1 MAHYK
6 EWPFKEAEK
15 LLQRLKAKDQ
25 REALFETGYGPSG
38 LPHIGTFGEVAR
50 TSYVIEALTILDPD
64 LPVTLITFSDD
75 MDGLRSVP
83 ENVPEQDMLKQM
95 LGHPLCSIPDPYGEY
110 GSFSENMNNRLKYF
124 LDSFGF
130 RFTFMSAS
138 EAYTSGR
145 FNEGLER
152 IMIHHREIID
162 TFTAMISVEKRAL
175 WSPFFPICQRCGRMY
190 TTVVT
195 EHDVDG
201 RAVAYAC
208 SREDNPDMPPCG
220 YQGKTRIFDGKVKVG
235 WKVDWALRWFALGID
250 YEMHGKD
257 LADSVVISNRV
268 MKYLGKRAPLTYKY
282 ELFLDEYG
290 KKISKKLGNGVSIE
304 QWLQYAPTDVLMYFM
319 YAKPNQAKSMALT
332 LIPKAIDDY
341 RQKLTEY
348 DGRPDSPIRLIK
360 ARDINRGT
368 LTIPASNLEY
378 ALICNLVSSL
388 NASDTDMVMEYL
400 CRYDADV
407 DRNRDF
413 FEELVRKAIAYNRD
427 VLAARKRELEIDH
440 RFDASLRRFRDR
452 LAESCREGKPTP
464 DDLQT
469 LCFDIT
475 KADDLPA
482 GDWFRYLYQVLLSQ
496 DRGPRMG
503 SFIGLYGVDETI
515 AKIDAYLERQ
525 SDRE

>member
-1 MAHYK
+1 
-6 EWPFKEAEK
+6 
-15 LLQRLKAKDQ
+15 
-25 REALFETGYGPSG
+25 
-38 LPHIGTFGEVAR
+38 
-50 TSYVIEALTILDPD
+50 
-64 LPVTLITFSDD
+64 
-75 MDGLRSVP
+75 
-83 ENVPEQDMLKQM
+83 
-95 LGHPLCSIPDPYGEY
+95 
-110 GSFSENMNNRLKYF
+110 
-124 LDSFGF
+124 
-130 RFTFMSAS
+130 
-138 EAYTSGR
+138 
-145 FNEGLER
+145 
-152 IMIHHREIID
+152 
-162 TFTAMISVEKRAL
+162 
-175 WSPFFPICQRCGRMY
+175 MY

-195 EHDVDG
+195 EHDVDH

-208 SREDNPDMPPCG
+208 CRDDNPDMPPCG
-220 YQGKTRIFDGKVKVG
+220 FRGKTAIFDGKVKVG

-268 MKYLGKRAPLTYKY
+268 MKYLGKRPPLTYKY

-304 QWLQYAPTDVLMYFM
+304 EWLQYAPTDVLMYFM

-348 DGRPDSPIRLIK
+348 DGQADSPIRLIK
-360 ARDINRGT
+360 ARDIDRGE

-400 CRYDADV
+400 CRYDSDV
-407 DRNRDF
+407 DRNRDV

-427 VLAARKRELEIDH
+427 VLAARKRKLEIDH

-452 LAESCREGKPTP
+452 LAESYRDGKSTP

-469 LCFDIT
+469 LCFDI
-475 KADDLPA
+475 ARDDDLPA

-503 SFIGLYGVDETI
+503 SFICLYGVDETTK
-515 AKIDAYLERQ
+515 KIDAYLEQQ
-525 SDRE
+525 SDDE